1 MLPHAMQSMWRNQPS
16 EGVTHMVSKLLAS
29 VVAAGILL
37 SATAPVTFAAD
48 APKTKADC
56 EKAKGK
62 WDDAAK
68 KCTTK

>member
-1 MLPHAMQSMWRNQPS
+1 
-16 EGVTHMVSKLLAS
+16 MVSKLLAS

-62 WDDAAK
+62 WDDAKK
-68 KCTTK
+68 KCTVK